1 MNNSVEKATFNLPTL
16 PEKDFIHF
24 KHFIYEVSGIHL
36 SDAKRSLVAGRLSGR
51 LRTLQLSSYA
61 EYFAFATSKK
71 NIDERTYLID
81 ALTTNETYFFREPE
95 HFAFLSKLL
104 QEHKSKS
111 SWRIWSGASSSGE
124 EIYTIAMVM
133 ADELGFDGDWNITG
147 TDLNTKVLK
156 MATAGHYPL
165 ERNQGISKTQLQR
178 YCLKGIDSQ
187 QGTFLIDPALRRHTQ
202 FSQQNL
208 IENCSRLGLFDVIF
222 LRNVMIYFDTASKQK
237 VLNNVLRQLKLGGY
251 FIISHTE
258 SLMNTQHPLTQVGP
272 SIYRKTAV

>member
-1 MNNSVEKATFNLPTL
+1 
-16 PEKDFIHF
+16 
-24 KHFIYEVSGIHL
+24 
-36 SDAKRSLVAGRLSGR
+36 
-51 LRTLQLSSYA
+51 
-61 EYFAFATSKK
+61 
-71 NIDERTYLID
+71 
-81 ALTTNETYFFREPE
+81 
-95 HFAFLSKLL
+95 
-104 QEHKSKS
+104 
-111 SWRIWSGASSSGE
+111 
-124 EIYTIAMVM
+124 MVM